1 MALAPVTVNLSP
13 AMRRSPRNP
22 GPGPRHGRT
31 FWRRAVWVL
40 GIAAGLG
47 IAEPL
52 AAQEENSE
60 PVAWTDADTKLAN
73 HYFRLLEQKP
83 EYGNV
88 LDLLWGLYEKKS
100 QTSLLVDYLKQ
111 AATEQGTVVA
121 RTLYGHLLRKS
132 DQLDEAREVY
142 SAILDDEPDNVI
154 ALRGAAEI
162 SDQQG
167 RSAKALS
174 LYTRLVDHTPIDT
187 EDGVAFRL
195 RQAAMMRG
203 NDQLDEAAQV
213 WNALLAAWPN
223 DHRLRGEVVSLLIEA
238 GRTED
243 AIRALESLAR
253 SSDPAMRVTSL
264 NSLARLHEFVN
275 DFDAASTALLEAMSL
290 LHFKHHEFA
299 ALYERL
305 VRLHERFDRL
315 PELEGRLEGEAGQP
329 NPSEQAVYLM
339 AEYYRL
345 TANPAREE
353 VWTER
358 LTRLAPG
365 NVDYQ
370 LRLVDTRMQNDHYA
384 AAAETLDE
392 LLATQT
398 EAPLALTLLRS
409 RVALNLEG
417 REAAEQVID
426 AFLDHWPQA
435 DLDTL
440 GTILAFAREHY
451 LDALVERLLGG
462 EDGAMLAGGDRE
474 SAPMELARFFHERGR
489 TKQSEQTLLD
499 YVAEADGSPTRKA
512 ARLAEVTSAFREL
525 DLTDAAVKAIE
536 EAISLAPENLDYRTT
551 RAEIHIDR
559 KETESAIAAFE
570 AIWEASPDLK
580 ARTEIDQRIFSLL
593 RGLTDREDNTPPA
606 SPPPTGA
613 PRTLEEYR
621 RMAAAANR
629 SARASED
636 PPPRRLVE
644 FYGQIKATAENQPT
658 MLTRYRAGWW
668 AFKLQDTQEAAHQLN
683 TAREEAGDTPV
694 VEIEKLLL
702 DLAELYEQYPR
713 IAAQLQILIEIDPE
727 NTKEYRQR
735 WAEARFELGYE
746 DEAIRAL
753 EELAKDPEVS
763 LNTLKTLASLYQR
776 QGRTQAQVTVWRE
789 AYRRANLFEKRRVIK
804 QLSTT
809 LIELGQHEEALQAQ
823 LDLIQRETDQVQQRK
838 QFDSQLSVATRHFLV
853 DWMVTRYRELSQKNP
868 FDRFYPEALARA
880 LQAKGDYDEAFIAMK
895 RAYYMSGQDR
905 ELLAE
910 LGELAG
916 LTKDLKAAIYYRRQM
931 IALNEDDA
939 SPETWR
945 SLMEMM
951 ERDLRVGEADLI
963 RERLEGKFTQDADFL
978 AQLARQY
985 RETGR
990 WSAAERVLKRL
1001 TALRPWDASS
1011 WLAYGLVLKQRG
1023 LSGEALAAFEKV
1035 IEETSEAAARASDD
1049 GTAAPAIWPFIASDH
1064 GRAGSLT
1071 SRDPDATTLAAT
1083 LRALSD
1089 YPYIEG
1095 DAQEAIVDWLERP
1108 HPEFDFTPAQARDI
1122 RLRAIEEAGKIHGRS
1137 PERRAIWVK
1146 RWQDQTPM
1154 IERLWALRY
1163 ANAGDE
1169 AFSLMREMLGP
1180 IDSPLE
1186 RFLFSIVALRLGKAE
1201 ALIAWAE
1208 EDHADLDQ
1216 LNSGRRIY
1224 PLLGLLAILRQPDAG
1239 GGEAPLSSDQIETVA
1254 GSIALT
1260 PPVISY
1266 LFEAIREE
1274 GRSDAA
1280 LAFGSAIAQR
1290 TPQPHPEL
1298 LLDLAQVS
1306 GELGRDEERRAWLQ
1320 RCVDAIQPRPYVGL
1334 PYFYFQAVSELY
1346 QVLESS
1352 AERTAL
1358 LDELRRRFDDH
1369 SGAPEAV
1376 RLENRTLLALIAGDG
1391 DAATDSMR
1399 ALVGRHLDQ
1408 GRPDRRTIEGEAYTR
1423 VQGWGW
1429 SQAERI
1435 LHTFASKRP
1444 LTMGADAFF
1453 DALDPGLAADPRNL
1467 EAVADYEQYEVER
1480 VCWKLESLLPAAR
1493 EVEVRLLSSRLRDPG
1508 SRLQLA
1514 RTLESRGF
1522 HREAIP
1528 IYRQVVEE
1536 SPDEI
1541 SPARGF
1547 FSACQKAQDH
1557 RPALALLDAY
1567 LLGEVRTP
1575 SGMSPDDL
1583 HRQHADFL
1591 LMAGEIESLTARA
1604 LDPHSAPRPADA
1616 PPGYIP
1622 PEVIDRTIYYQSA
1635 LVRAHQRRG
1644 NTEATLRLLG
1654 HLRDQG
1660 RLTED
1665 ERVLAGRLAKERGD
1679 REAALEWWDSVRL
1692 DQQQPMAEAEA
1703 IRELAALH
1711 AADTAPDRAA
1721 LGDLAR
1727 ACGDYDNV
1735 DLTREVA
1742 GRLFDAGMRT
1752 EGRGLL
1758 LLASRKNTTDAARRI
1773 SLLLT
1778 LVRLRLDHGDSLPD
1792 VAPDFDIL
1800 MENLVPD
1807 PPLLTEW
1814 LQVIT
1819 DHAPTD
1825 PTERKAWLARLD
1837 PWLSPPRTRLA
1848 AGLATIWLSAP
1859 NPVDET
1865 PLDLAPLALS
1875 PTETDLAIELLPDL
1889 GPAGVAAARAFL
1901 ADRPG
1906 PITRLCDGDIARQV
1920 KLLGRL
1926 GDHLR
1931 AAEIS
1936 TRLLAEADSD
1946 NFQQFSVRR
1955 RASSAFAERWP
1966 LPALFAEAGFTD
1978 LAGALFARYHQSIR
1992 RLTWEH
1998 ENFVAQYTRYL
2009 IEQGRYAE
2017 AERVIL
2023 PTFQKSIGAEPELL
2037 VALYRAWGRLA
2048 EMPARLARHD
2058 LTPGL
2063 EVRLDE
2069 LRALGETADDSKP

>member
-1 MALAPVTVNLSP
+1 MGPAPVTMTLSP
-13 AMRRSPRNP
+13 AMRFSPRKTD
-22 GPGPRHGRT
+22 PGPRGGRR
-31 FWRRAVWVL
+31 FRRGIL
-40 GIAAGLG
+40 GALLIATGL
-47 IAEPL
+47 ASPHPL
-52 AAQEENSE
+52 PAQESN
-60 PVAWTDADTKLAN
+60 PQPAAWTDADTKLAN

-83 EYGNV
+83 EYGSV

-111 AATEQGTVVA
+111 AATEQGTIIA

-167 RSAKALS
+167 RSAKALA
-174 LYTRLVDHTPIDT
+174 LYTRLADHTLIDT

-195 RQAAMMRG
+195 RQAAMMRAS
-203 NDQLDEAAQV
+203 DQLDEAARV
-213 WNALLAAWPN
+213 WNALLAAWPE
-223 DHRLRGEVVSLLIEA
+223 DTRLRGEIVSLLIEA
-238 GRTED
+238 GRTGE
-243 AIRALESLAR
+243 AIAALEKMAENG
-253 SSDPAMRVTSL
+253 DPALRLTSL

-275 DFDAASTALLEAMSL
+275 DFDAASTAMAEAMSL

-315 PELEGRLEGEAGQP
+315 PELEGRLEADAGRP
-329 NPSEQAVYLM
+329 NPSEQAVFLM

-353 VWTER
+353 IWTER

-384 AAAETLDE
+384 AAAETLDA
-392 LLATQT
+392 LLAAQS

-417 REAAEQVID
+417 REAAEEVID
-426 AFLDHWPQA
+426 AFLTRWPRA

-462 EDGAMLAGGDRE
+462 ESGKLLAGGDRE

-489 TKQSEQTLLD
+489 TRQAEQTLLG
-499 YVAEADGSPTRKA
+499 YVAEAVGSPTLKA
-512 ARLAEVTSAFREL
+512 ARLAEVTAAFREL

-536 EAISLAPENLDYRTT
+536 EAIALAPENLVYRTT

-580 ARTEIDQRIFSLL
+580 SRTEIDQRIFSLL
-593 RGLTDREDNTPPA
+593 RGLTDEPA
-606 SPPPTGA
+606 GGPLAPATVPTGP

-621 RMAAAANR
+621 QMAAAANR
-629 SARASED
+629 SARASDD

-644 FYGQIKATAENQPT
+644 FYEKIKAAAEAKPS
-658 MLTRYRAGWW
+658 MMSRYRAGWW

-683 TAREEAGDTPV
+683 TAREESGDTPV

-702 DLAELYEQYPR
+702 ALAELYEQYPR
-713 IAAQLQILIEIDPE
+713 IAAQLQILMKIDPE
-727 NTKEYRQR
+727 NTKDYRQR

-746 DEAIRAL
+746 DEGIRAL
-753 EELAKDPEVS
+753 EELANDPEVS

-776 QGRTQAQVTVWRE
+776 QGRTQAQVTVWQE
-789 AYRRANLFEKRRVIK
+789 AYRRANLFEKRNVIK

-809 LIELGQHEEALQAQ
+809 LIELGQHEEALKAQ
-823 LDLIQRETDQVQQRK
+823 LDLIQRETDRVQQRK
-838 QFDSQLSVATRHFLV
+838 QFDSQLSVAARHFLV

-880 LQAKGDYDEAFIAMK
+880 LQAKGDYDEAFVAMK

-939 SPETWR
+939 SPESWR
-945 SLMEMM
+945 SLVEMM

-963 RERLEGKFTQDADFL
+963 RERLESKFTQDADFL
-978 AQLARQY
+978 VQLARDY
-985 RETGR
+985 RESGR
-990 WSAAERVLKRL
+990 WSAAERVLERL
-1001 TALRPWDASS
+1001 TALRPWDTAS

-1023 LSGEALAAFEKV
+1023 LSGDALAAFEKV
-1035 IEETSEAAARASDD
+1035 IEETREAAATRVNDEAA
-1049 GTAAPAIWPFIASDH
+1049 AAPDIWPIITSDN
-1064 GRAGSLT
+1064 GRAAHLGGT
-1071 SRDPDATTLAAT
+1071 DPETGALATM
-1083 LRALSD
+1083 LRAMSD
-1089 YPYIEG
+1089 YPFIEG
-1095 DAQEAIVDWLERP
+1095 DAQQTIVDWLEKPR
-1108 HPEFDFTPAQARDI
+1108 PEFDFTPAQARDI
-1122 RLRAIEEAGKIHGRS
+1122 RLRAIEEAARIHRRS
-1137 PERRAIWVK
+1137 PEGRAAWVR
-1146 RWQDQTPM
+1146 RWQGEAPM
-1154 IERLWALRY
+1154 IERLWAFRY
-1163 ANAGDE
+1163 ADAGDE
-1169 AFSLMREMLGP
+1169 AFSLMRETLEP
-1180 IDSPLE
+1180 IDTPLE
-1186 RFLFSIVALRLGKAE
+1186 RFLFSVVALRLGKAE
-1201 ALIAWAE
+1201 DLVAWAE
-1208 EDHADLDQ
+1208 EETENADT
-1216 LNSGRRIY
+1216 LNSGRRVY
-1224 PLLGLLAILRQPDAG
+1224 PLLGLIAILRQPDSTG
-1239 GGEAPLSSDQIETVA
+1239 GDAELSTDQIEAVA
-1254 GSIALT
+1254 ASITLT

-1274 GRSDAA
+1274 GRSEAA
-1280 LAFGSAIAQR
+1280 LAFGAAIAR
-1290 TPQPHPEL
+1290 RSTQPHAEL
-1298 LLDLAQVS
+1298 MLDLAQVA
-1306 GELGRDEERRAWLQ
+1306 GELGREAERHEWLR
-1320 RCVDAIQPRPYVGL
+1320 RCVDAIQPRPSVGL

-1346 QVLESS
+1346 QELESAS
-1352 AERTAL
+1352 HREAL
-1358 LDELRRRFDDH
+1358 LTDLRRRFDEH
-1369 SGAPEAV
+1369 PGASETAK
-1376 RLENRTLLALIAGDG
+1376 LENRAVLSLISGDG
-1391 DAATDSMR
+1391 DTATESVRSLMR
-1399 ALVGRHLDQ
+1399 RQLDQ

-1423 VQGWGW
+1423 MQGWGW

-1435 LHTFASKRP
+1435 LHAFAGRRP
-1444 LTMGADAFF
+1444 EIVNADAFF
-1453 DALDPGLAADPRNL
+1453 AALDPGHSADPRNL
-1467 EAVADYEQYEVER
+1467 EAVADYEQYEIER
-1480 VCWKLESLLPAAR
+1480 VCWKIESLLPAQR

-1514 RTLESRGF
+1514 RTLESRGL

-1547 FSACQKAQDH
+1547 FSACQKAQEY
-1557 RPALALLDAY
+1557 RPALALLEAY

-1591 LMAGEIESLTARA
+1591 LMAGEIESLTARS
-1604 LDPHSAPRPADA
+1604 LDPSSTPRPAGA
-1616 PPGYIP
+1616 PAGYLP
-1622 PEVIDRTIYYQSA
+1622 PEVIDRTLYYQSN
-1635 LVRAHQRRG
+1635 LVKAHQRRG
-1644 NTEATLRLLG
+1644 NAEATLRVLG

-1665 ERVLAGRLAKERGD
+1665 ERVLAGRLAKEQGD
-1679 REAALEWWDSVRL
+1679 REAAIEWWGSVRL
-1692 DQQQPMAEAEA
+1692 DQQQPMAESEA

-1711 AADTAPDRAA
+1711 AADANPDRAA

-1727 ACGDYDNV
+1727 ACGDYDNT
-1735 DLTREVA
+1735 DLTRDVA
-1742 GRLFDAGMRT
+1742 GRLFEAGMLT

-1758 LLASRKNTTDAARRI
+1758 LLAAREKSTDDTRRLD
-1773 SLLLT
+1773 LLLA
-1778 LVRLRLDHGDSLPD
+1778 LVRLRLAHGEPIDE
-1792 VAPDFDIL
+1792 VAPDLDTL
-1800 MENLVPD
+1800 MENLAPD
-1807 PPLLTEW
+1807 PVFLTAW
-1814 LQVIT
+1814 LRLVV
-1819 DHAPTD
+1819 DHAD
-1825 PTERKAWLARLD
+1825 PADHDAWLARLK

-1848 AGLATIWLSAP
+1848 ASLATLQLSAP
-1859 NPVDET
+1859 DGE
-1865 PLDLAPLALS
+1865 APLPIAPLGLT
-1875 PTETDLAIELLPDL
+1875 PAETDLAIELLPDL
-1889 GPAGVAAARAFL
+1889 GPSGVATARAL
-1901 ADRPG
+1901 LDSRPR
-1906 PITRLCDGDIARQV
+1906 PVATLCDGDVPRQV
-1920 KLLGRL
+1920 RLLGKL
-1926 GDHLR
+1926 GDRLR

-1936 TRLLAEADSD
+1936 TRLLIEADSD
-1946 NFQQFSVRR
+1946 TFQQFSVRR

-1966 LPALFAEAGFTD
+1966 LPSIFAEAGFPD
-1978 LAGALFARYHQSIR
+1978 LAGALFQRYHESIR

-1998 ENFVAQYTRYL
+1998 ENFLAQYTRFL
-2009 IEQGRYAE
+2009 IDRQQFAL
-2017 AERVIL
+2017 AERVIV
-2023 PTFQKSIGAEPELL
+2023 PAFQKSIGADPELL
-2037 VALYRAWGRLA
+2037 IELYRAWGRLG
-2048 EMPARLARHD
+2048 EMPARVVRHD
-2058 LTPGL
+2058 LTSGL

-2069 LRALGETADDSKP
+2069 LRALSEAPDPKP